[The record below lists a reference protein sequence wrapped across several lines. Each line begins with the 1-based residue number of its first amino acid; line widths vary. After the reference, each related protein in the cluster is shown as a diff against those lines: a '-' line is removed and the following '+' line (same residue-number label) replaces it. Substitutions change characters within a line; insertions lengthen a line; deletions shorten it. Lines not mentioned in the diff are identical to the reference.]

1 MPFQIAI
8 VGKTNV
14 GKSTLLNMLARK
26 KYAIT
31 SNEAGVTR
39 DRKEVKAEIA
49 GKLVVL
55 VDTAGLEQIGRTRR
69 YRHAKEQ
76 TDHVEAEK
84 EAIMYEQMIEQ
95 SIRAINTSDVILFV
109 VDALNGVTEE
119 DYYFAEIARKAG
131 KKTVLIINKAE
142 NEKKILIKHCE
153 SCGTDSIINCK
164 STDKSYDFIDKKIK

>member
-49 GKLVVL
+49 KDTKLVEV
-55 VDTAGLEQIGRTRR
+55 
-69 YRHAKEQ
+69 K
-76 TDHVEAEK
+76 
-84 EAIMYEQMIEQ
+84 
-95 SIRAINTSDVILFV
+95 
-109 VDALNGVTEE
+109 
-119 DYYFAEIARKAG
+119 
-131 KKTVLIINKAE
+131 NKAE
-142 NEKKILIKHCE
+142 KKA
-153 SCGTDSIINCK
+153 
-164 STDKSYDFIDKKIK
+164 DK